1 LNCISCWAMWMVMKK
16 LNRFGIA
23 PFCKQGRHLCIFQCW
38 IVCLYAQKFM
48 LKKHKVFR
56 WTPFLLDT
64 ISFSFLH
71 GFKPSKWY
79 GYANMSS
86 TQSLWTLDT
95 KRKANGFKLFESLN
109 VQWMDCL
116 LYLYSSFAQSI
127 NELYCDLYNDI

>member
-1 LNCISCWAMWMVMKK
+1 VHISM
-16 LNRFGIA
+16 LD
-23 PFCKQGRHLCIFQCW
+23 
-38 IVCLYAQKFM
+38 CLLVGSKVYAQKAQSVWM
-48 LKKHKVFR
+48 D
-56 WTPFLLDT
+56 PFPLDT
-64 ISFSFLH
+64 ISLSFLH
-71 GFKPSKWY
+71 GFKQSKWY